1 MCDDCAPGFTAL
13 NDQLTAALKELTDNL
28 TDDARHVLTLMA
40 VEHMLE
46 NGPEDSVRS
55 IGQHLASL
63 GFDPTSREDMDRG
76 MKVAGECGHL
86 VETVLAYAREARVRG
101 WV

>member
-1 MCDDCAPGFTAL
+1 MCDDCAPGLTAL
-13 NDQLTAALKELTDNL
+13 NDQLTATLKELSDNL

-46 NGPEDSVRS
+46 HGPEDSVRS
-55 IGQHLASL
+55 IGQQLAML
-63 GFDPTSREDMDRG
+63 GFDPTSRKDVDRG
-76 MKVAGECGHL
+76 MAVAGECSLL
-86 VETVLAYAREARVRG
+86 VDTVMAYAREARVRG

>member
-1 MCDDCAPGFTAL
+1 MCNDCAPGFLAL
-13 NDQLTAALKELTDNL
+13 NDQLTATLKELADNL
-28 TDDARHVLTLMA
+28 TDDARYVLTLMA

-63 GFDPTSREDMDRG
+63 GFDPMSQADMDRG
-76 MKVAGECGHL
+76 VTVVGECGHL
-86 VETVLAYAREARVRG
+86 VETVLAYAREARLRG
-101 WV
+101 WA